1 MYFRQMLLASK
12 CFGSDVVHNVIAQV
26 DFYHA
31 GQYREDVERGNGV
44 AAGINVL
51 EVVVI
56 TQCVKVAQR
65 VNVIR
70 MNVEDL
76 QTTGDECI
84 VEPQQGVR

>member
-12 CFGSDVVHNVIAQV
+12 CFWSDVVHNVIAQV

-31 GQYREDVERGNGV
+31 RQYREDVERGNGV
-44 AAGINVL
+44 DAGIDVL

-56 TQCVKVAQR
+56 TQCVKVTQR
-65 VNVIR
+65 VDVIR

-76 QTTGDECI
+76 QTTGDERI
-84 VEPQQGVR
+84 VEPQQGIR